1 MERGKTSFL
10 SNATALVLDY
20 SPHYNKHTPEK
31 QKNDVLYGPT
41 V

>member
-1 MERGKTSFL
+1 METGKTSFL

-20 SPHYNKHTPEK
+20 SHTTINILLKKEDFP
-31 QKNDVLYGPT
+31 YGST